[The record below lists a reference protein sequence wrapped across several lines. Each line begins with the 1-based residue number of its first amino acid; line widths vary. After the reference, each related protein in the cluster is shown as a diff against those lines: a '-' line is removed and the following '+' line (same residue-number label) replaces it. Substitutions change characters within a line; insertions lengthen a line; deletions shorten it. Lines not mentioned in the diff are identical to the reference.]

1 MGSLL
6 RFFHIVDATP
16 IWMWLLATALA
27 VYGVAV
33 VWMDPPG
40 ADSALGALLLWQ
52 MLSASRG
59 FAGPASAGHF
69 DPILIRE
76 RRWRIAIAHFAH
88 STGPVIT
95 VWALVA
101 VTELLMGVA
110 RPLAL
115 EPGRLAAL
123 AFVSA
128 GAWALS
134 LGTTRLVSGALWIGA
149 LVALAVTPIGLN
161 AYASMTQRAAGPA
174 QWLYAL
180 LLSMACPFLMIDVAL
195 PMREGVTAGLAIGAV
210 VMTSAGMAFIL
221 RRNYP
226 LEASS

>member
-1 MGSLL
+1 MRSLL
-6 RFFHIVDATP
+6 RFLRVVDAAP
-16 IWMWLLATALA
+16 IWMWVLTTTLA
-27 VYGVAV
+27 VYGLAV

-40 ADSALGALLLWQ
+40 ADSALGALLMWQ

-69 DPILIRE
+69 DPILTRE
-76 RRWRIAIAHFAH
+76 SRWRIAAAHLVH
-88 STGPVIT
+88 STGAVIV
-95 VWALVA
+95 VWAIVA
-101 VTELLMGVA
+101 VAELTVGIA

-134 LGTTRLVSGALWIGA
+134 LGTARLVSGALWIGG
-149 LVALAVTPIGLN
+149 LLALAVTPLGLST
-161 AYASMTQRAAGPA
+161 YTSMSQRAAGPA
-174 QWLYAL
+174 QWLHAL
-180 LLSMACPFLMIDVAL
+180 LLSMACPFLMIDVSL
-195 PMREGVTAGLAIGAV
+195 PMRDGVAAGLAVGAV
-210 VMTSAGMAFIL
+210 VLTSAGMSFIV

-226 LEASS
+226 LEPSS